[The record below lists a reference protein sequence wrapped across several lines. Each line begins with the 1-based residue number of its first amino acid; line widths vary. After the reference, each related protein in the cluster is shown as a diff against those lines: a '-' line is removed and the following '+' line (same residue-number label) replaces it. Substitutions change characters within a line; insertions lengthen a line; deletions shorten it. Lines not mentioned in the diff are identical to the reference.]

1 MYVTA
6 SKILHES
13 VPSLESRR
21 ASATPIHRHRNR
33 ASVSQSVDRSIDRSI
48 ASSSSRTHEEGTRRM
63 NKDLSR
69 PSRARAPSRPAPSHR
84 AHECVDDDERDETSY
99 TARVRRESSRAPRI
113 ATSIGV
119 KTTSIDD
126 DAVRHLMS
134 HERNAPTRES
144 RASAAD

>member
-1 MYVTA
+1 
-6 SKILHES
+6 
-13 VPSLESRR
+13 
-21 ASATPIHRHRNR
+21 
-33 ASVSQSVDRSIDRSI
+33 
-48 ASSSSRTHEEGTRRM
+48 M

-69 PSRARAPSRPAPSHR
+69 PSLARAPSRPAPSHR

-119 KTTSIDD
+119 KTTLID

>member
-1 MYVTA
+1 
-6 SKILHES
+6 
-13 VPSLESRR
+13 
-21 ASATPIHRHRNR
+21 
-33 ASVSQSVDRSIDRSI
+33 
-48 ASSSSRTHEEGTRRM
+48 M

-84 AHECVDDDERDETSY
+84 AHECVDEDERDGTSY